1 MGGFILSDR
10 IKLNT
15 EVLTEQ
21 SSRMKTLSSDY
32 QELFQQVR
40 KSLKLIDNSFSS
52 KMSREFVVKINTA
65 QKSFDS
71 IVQSIQNGANAA
83 MLGVKAFNETGS
95 VNMGSMLETSTKNA
109 ELSRMMRSINTGF
122 PDEVYETARGFLKD
136 HGIDGKH
143 IIPILEKIESADYSE
158 ALKIYDRATEKVS
171 HLISDE
177 LKDKAPAVGKLAETL
192 GWGAVEEGINSTLYH
207 IPRDLGK
214 AYSLMLSDDTTV
226 GDAAKLYGEVL
237 WHWGGAPLEGA
248 LNQAT
253 KISSELYPEGI
264 EYLESLGADPNNGAS
279 LVSHS
284 FGSVIAEFTKDDSWN
299 ETYSIFDKGMGKGL
313 MDAFEDIGSYG
324 VDKANELIDN
334 IGLHSI
340 FK

>member
-52 KMSREFVVKINTA
+52 KMSREFVVKIKTA

-158 ALKIYDRATEKVS
+158 ALKIYDRASDKVS
-171 HLISDE
+171 HLITDS
-177 LKDKAPAVGKLAETL
+177 LKDAAPPVGKAVELF
-192 GWGAVEEGINSTLYH
+192 GWGAVEEGINGALYH

-214 AYSLMLSDDTTV
+214 AYSLMLSDDTTT
-226 GDAAKLYGEVL
+226 GDAIKLFGEVG
-237 WHWGGAPLEGA
+237 WHWGGAPFEGA
-248 LNQAT
+248 LNYA
-253 KISSELYPEGI
+253 KDVGSELYPEGI
-264 EYLESLGADPNNGAS
+264 EDLESLGADPNNGAS
-279 LVSHS
+279 LFSHLT
-284 FGSVIAEFTKDDSWN
+284 GSVIADLTKDDSWN
-299 ETYSIFDKGMGKGL
+299 ESFSVFDEGMGKGL
-313 MDAFEDIGSYG
+313 MDSFEDIGSFG
-324 VDKANELIDN
+324 VDKINELVEN
-334 IGLHSI
+334 VGLHSI